1 MCMYI
6 SLYRDGKDPSSGQEC
21 VLNITNQ
28 EACQISECNWKI
40 SPRMRMQETD
50 YKGKHTEG

>member
-1 MCMYI
+1 MYMYI
-6 SLYRDGKDPSSGQEC
+6 SLYCDGKDPSSGQEC

-40 SPRMRMQETD
+40 SPRMRIQETD